1 MGTVWDPIADGSE
14 IVGILNSSKRNNR
27 RPARNSYTSPQRST
41 PSSGGGSFFAHVKS
55 ALSWTLGLG
64 IGAALLVGLGVGGL
78 QLHRLATTSEFFA
91 IKRVEIRGTTHFS
104 REEVLKA
111 ANLQSGVN
119 SLTVNIADVEQGLR
133 DNPWV
138 LSVAVKRRL
147 PDAFEI
153 RIRERIPAF
162 WMLKDGVLYYADNR
176 GQIIAPVNVGNFL
189 SLPTLEILPGGEE
202 LLPQMDELS
211 RLGIDYDVIPGVSSF
226 LATAAALKKEY
237 TLPGVSQTVI
247 LTRME
252 GRTPMPPKEK
262 LRDLAKHNSTMI
274 IFLSVGMIE
283 QLADTLKEEY
293 REDTPVAVVYK
304 ASWEDQKIVIG
315 NLTNIAQKVKE
326 AGITKTALTVVGDFL
341 GDEYELSKL
350 YDKTF
355 THEFRQAKE

>member
-14 IVGILNSSKRNNR
+14 IVGILSSSKRNNR
-27 RPARNSYTSPQRST
+27 RPARNSYTSPQRRA

-64 IGAALLVGLGVGGL
+64 LGAALLVGLGVGGL
-78 QLHRLATTSEFFA
+78 QLHRMATTSEFFA

-176 GQIIAPVNVGNFL
+176 GQIIAPVNVVIVMKHQQINQHERRNHLHGFRG
-189 SLPTLEILPGGEE
+189 IL
-202 LLPQMDELS
+202 
-211 RLGIDYDVIPGVSSF
+211 
-226 LATAAALKKEY
+226 
-237 TLPGVSQTVI
+237 
-247 LTRME
+247 
-252 GRTPMPPKEK
+252 RTQSPV
-262 LRDLAKHNSTMI
+262 R
-274 IFLSVGMIE
+274 
-283 QLADTLKEEY
+283 QL
-293 REDTPVAVVYK
+293 
-304 ASWEDQKIVIG
+304 
-315 NLTNIAQKVKE
+315 
-326 AGITKTALTVVGDFL
+326 
-341 GDEYELSKL
+341 
-350 YDKTF
+350 
-355 THEFRQAKE
+355 

>member
-14 IVGILNSSKRNNR
+14 IVGILSSSR
-27 RPARNSYTSPQRST
+27 RSGRRSARNSYTSQQRRA
-41 PSSGGGSFFAHVKS
+41 PSSSGGSFFAHVKS

-133 DNPWV
+133 SNPWV

-162 WMLKDGVLYYADNR
+162 WMLKDGVLHYAENK
-176 GQIIAPVNVGNFL
+176 GQIIAPVSVGNFL

-211 RLGIDYDVIPGVSSF
+211 RAF
-226 LATAAALKKEY
+226 QAAA
-237 TLPGVSQTVI
+237 QTENHICIFHDFI
-247 LTRME
+247 LFQFIYSLE
-252 GRTPMPPKEK
+252 GCFTGEQDIIN
-262 LRDLAKHNSTMI
+262 LYNTVLCCFI
-274 IFLSVGMIE
+274 QIFLCCVDRNFITDDNS
-283 QLADTLKEEY
+283 LCT
-293 REDTPVAVVYK
+293 
-304 ASWEDQKIVIG
+304 IG
-315 NLTNIAQKVKE
+315 RAYLV
-326 AGITKTALTVVGDFL
+326 DFL
-341 GDEYELSKL
+341 VSI
-350 YDKTF
+350 F
-355 THEFRQAKE
+355 TCGIA

>member
-14 IVGILNSSKRNNR
+14 IVGILSSSKRNNR
-27 RPARNSYTSPQRST
+27 RPARNSYTSPQRRA

-64 IGAALLVGLGVGGL
+64 LGAALLVGLGVGGL
-78 QLHRLATTSEFFA
+78 QLHRMATTSEFFA

-176 GQIIAPVNVGNFL
+176 GQIIAPVNVGISVAADAGDPARRRGTASPDGRAFPRV
-189 SLPTLEILPGGEE
+189 SGRAPACEHGQRFPVSGERGQG
-202 LLPQMDELS
+202 L
-211 RLGIDYDVIPGVSSF
+211 
-226 LATAAALKKEY
+226 
-237 TLPGVSQTVI
+237 
-247 LTRME
+247 
-252 GRTPMPPKEK
+252 
-262 LRDLAKHNSTMI
+262 
-274 IFLSVGMIE
+274 
-283 QLADTLKEEY
+283 
-293 REDTPVAVVYK
+293 
-304 ASWEDQKIVIG
+304 
-315 NLTNIAQKVKE
+315 
-326 AGITKTALTVVGDFL
+326 
-341 GDEYELSKL
+341 
-350 YDKTF
+350 
-355 THEFRQAKE
+355 

>member
-1 MGTVWDPIADGSE
+1 M
-14 IVGILNSSKRNNR
+14 
-27 RPARNSYTSPQRST
+27 
-41 PSSGGGSFFAHVKS
+41 
-55 ALSWTLGLG
+55 
-64 IGAALLVGLGVGGL
+64 GGL

-211 RLGIDYDVIPGVSSF
+211 RAFQAAHLPVNMASVSLFRVS
-226 LATAAALKKEY
+226 AAKGFEVFIENRNLVLCIAAEDWDAN
-237 TLPGVSQTVI
+237 
-247 LTRME
+247 
-252 GRTPMPPKEK
+252 
-262 LRDLAKHNSTMI
+262 LRRLSLVLSDLARRGE
-274 IFLSVGMIE
+274 L
-283 QLADTLKEEY
+283 
-293 REDTPVAVVYK
+293 
-304 ASWEDQKIVIG
+304 
-315 NLTNIAQKVKE
+315 
-326 AGITKTALTVVGDFL
+326 KTAREVWAADGNVWVV
-341 GDEYELSKL
+341 EPENV
-350 YDKTF
+350 
-355 THEFRQAKE
+355 

>member
-14 IVGILNSSKRNNR
+14 IVGILSSSKRNNR
-27 RPARNSYTSPQRST
+27 RPARNSYTSSQRRA

-64 IGAALLVGLGVGGL
+64 LGAALLVGLGVGGL
-78 QLHRLATTSEFFA
+78 QLHRMATTSEFFA

-189 SLPTLEILPGGEE
+189 SLPTLEILPC
-202 LLPQMDELS
+202 S
-211 RLGIDYDVIPGVSSF
+211 
-226 LATAAALKKEY
+226 
-237 TLPGVSQTVI
+237 
-247 LTRME
+247 
-252 GRTPMPPKEK
+252 
-262 LRDLAKHNSTMI
+262 
-274 IFLSVGMIE
+274 
-283 QLADTLKEEY
+283 
-293 REDTPVAVVYK
+293 
-304 ASWEDQKIVIG
+304 
-315 NLTNIAQKVKE
+315 
-326 AGITKTALTVVGDFL
+326 
-341 GDEYELSKL
+341 
-350 YDKTF
+350 
-355 THEFRQAKE
+355 